1 MLCMLTHRRL
11 KPGTLDEFRAAW
23 EPDRDAMPAEMS
35 GDRVYVL
42 RNVMDENDVI
52 TFHLTGVTPDDL
64 LRLREPL
71 VQALGQRDQAI
82 AQLVESTGVTGV
94 FEVVD
99 EITI

>member
-1 MLCMLTHRRL
+1 MLCMLSQRRL

-23 EPDRDAMPAEMS
+23 EPDRDAIPQEMR

-42 RNVMDENDVI
+42 RNVMDENEVI
-52 TFHLTGVTPDDL
+52 TFHLTGVTPEDL

-71 VQALGQRDQAI
+71 AEALGKRDQAI
-82 AQLVESTGVTGV
+82 AKLVESTGVSGV